1 MQAAVRCR
9 AFARR
14 RNRALAE
21 IVAGLCT
28 SHVPLL
34 GRVIDGG
41 RTGELYWQP
50 IFKGYEPTKKWLAD
64 LKPDVMIVIYNDHAN
79 GFTFKYTPTFAIGC
93 ADEFAPADEGAGR
106 RHVPNV
112 QGHSRLAWH
121 ITESLVHDEFDMT
134 IMNEMDVDHGLTVPL
149 SLVCGQPEAWPFKV
163 IPICVNVIQ
172 YPQPTAARCY
182 ALGKAIRRAV
192 ASFDENLKVVIAGT
206 GGMSHQIHG
215 TRSGLINQEFD
226 NYFLDKLTT
235 SPFELTTIP
244 HSEYVREVGAEG
256 SEIIMWLTMRGALDD
271 KVDVVHRFYHVP
283 AMNTAV
289 GNLVLQN
296 AGASKAAA

>member
-1 MQAAVRCR
+1 M
-9 AFARR
+9 
-14 RNRALAE
+14 AE

-34 GRVIDGG
+34 GRVIDTG
-41 RTGELYWQP
+41 RTGDPYWQP

-64 LKPDVMIVIYNDHAN
+64 VKPDVMIVIYNDHAN

-93 ADEFAPADEGAGR
+93 ADEFAPADEGHGPR
-106 RHVPNV
+106 DVPNV
-112 QGHSRLAWH
+112 PGHARLAWH
-121 ITESLVHDEFDMT
+121 ITECLVNDEFDMT

-149 SLVCGQPEAWPFKV
+149 SLVCGQGDAWPFKV

-182 ALGKAIRRAV
+182 ALGKAIRKAV
-192 ASFDENLKVVIAGT
+192 QSFDEDLKVVIAGT

-215 TRSGLINQEFD
+215 ARSGMINQEFD
-226 NYFLDKLTT
+226 NYFLDKLT
-235 SPFELTTIP
+235 SAPGELAKIS
-244 HSEYVREVGAEG
+244 HAEYVREVGAEG
-256 SEIIMWLTMRGALDD
+256 MEIIMWLTMRGALDD
-271 KVDVVHRFYHVP
+271 NVDVIHRFYHVP

-289 GNLVLQN
+289 GNIVMSN
-296 AGASKAAA
+296 AKGLGANPLP

>member
-1 MQAAVRCR
+1 MREVAPRTTFDQERAAKL
-9 AFARR
+9 AR
-14 RNRALAE
+14 
-21 IVAGLCT
+21 IVGGICT

-41 RTGELYWQP
+41 RTQEPYWQP
-50 IFKGYEPTKKWLAD
+50 IFKGYEPTRKWLED
-64 LKPDVMIVIYNDHAN
+64 IKPDVMIVIYNDHAN

-93 ADEFAPADEGAGR
+93 ADAFSPADEGNGPR
-106 RHVPNV
+106 PVPVV
-112 QGHSRLAWH
+112 QGDSRFAWH
-121 ITESLVHDEFDMT
+121 ITESLVHDQFDMT

-149 SLVCGQPEAWPFKV
+149 SLVCGRPAAWPFKV

-172 YPQPTAARCY
+172 YPQPSAERCY

-192 ASFDENLKVVIAGT
+192 DSFDESLKVVIAGT

-215 TRSGLINQEFD
+215 ARSGLINQEFD
-226 NYFLDKLTT
+226 NYFLDKLAA
-235 SPFELTTIP
+235 SPGELAKIP
-244 HSEYVREVGAEG
+244 IAEYVREVGAEG
-256 SEIIMWLTMRGALDD
+256 MEIIMWLTMRGALADH
-271 KVDVVHRFYHVP
+271 VDVVHRFYHVP

-296 AGASKAAA
+296 AAA

>member
-1 MQAAVRCR
+1 M
-9 AFARR
+9 
-14 RNRALAE
+14 AE

-41 RTGELYWQP
+41 RTEEPYWKP
-50 IFKGYEPTKKWLAD
+50 IFEGYEPTRKWLAD

-79 GFTFKYTPTFAIGC
+79 GFSFKYTPTFAIGC
-93 ADEFAPADEGAGR
+93 ADEFKPADEGNGR
-106 RHVPNV
+106 RHVPV
-112 QGHSRLAWH
+112 VHGHSRLAWH
-121 ITESLVHDEFDMT
+121 ITESLVLNQFDMT

-149 SLVCGQPEAWPFKV
+149 SLVCGQPHAWPFKV

-182 ALGKAIRRAV
+182 ALGKAIRKAV
-192 ASFDENLKVVIAGT
+192 ESFDEDLKIVIAGT

-215 TRSGLINQEFD
+215 ARSGLINQEFD
-226 NYFLDKLTT
+226 NDFLDKLTT
-235 SPFELTTIP
+235 SPIDLTQI
-244 HSEYVREVGAEG
+244 SQAEFVREVGAEG
-256 SEIIMWLTMRGALDD
+256 AEIIMWLTMRGALDD
-271 KVDVVHRFYHVP
+271 EVNVLHRFYHVP

-289 GNLVLQN
+289 GHIVMQN
-296 AGASKAAA
+296 VHCE

>member
-1 MQAAVRCR
+1 MPAVVPWVTFDRKR
-9 AFARR
+9 TAK
-14 RNRALAE
+14 LAK
-21 IVAGLCT
+21 IVGGLCT

-41 RTGELYWQP
+41 RTAEPYWQP
-50 IFKGYEPTKKWLAD
+50 IFRGYEPTRKWLED
-64 LKPDVMIVIYNDHAN
+64 IKPDVMIVIYNDHAN

-93 ADEFAPADEGAGR
+93 ADAFNPADEGNGPR
-106 RHVPNV
+106 PVPVV
-112 QGHSRLAWH
+112 QGHSKLAWH
-121 ITESLVHDEFDMT
+121 MTESLVHDQFDMT

-149 SLVCGQPEAWPFKV
+149 SLVCGQPTAWPFKV

-182 ALGKAIRRAV
+182 ALGKALRTAV
-192 ASFDENLKVVIAGT
+192 ESFDEDLKVVIAGT

-235 SPFELTTIP
+235 SPAELANIP
-244 HSEYVREVGAEG
+244 LAEYVREVGAEG
-256 SEIIMWLTMRGALDD
+256 MEIIMWLTMRGALDD
-271 KVDVVHRFYHVP
+271 TVDVVHRFYHVP

-289 GNLVLQN
+289 GNLVLRNANAQN
-296 AGASKAAA
+296 AAA